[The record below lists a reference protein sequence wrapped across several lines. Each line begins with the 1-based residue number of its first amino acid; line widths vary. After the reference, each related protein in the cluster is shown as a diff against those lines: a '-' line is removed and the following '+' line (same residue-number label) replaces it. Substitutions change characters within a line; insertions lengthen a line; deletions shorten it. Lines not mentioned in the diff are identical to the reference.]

1 MKTRSMLGWM
11 AAVVLA
17 AGCDSVTTGSAS
29 DKAATPQ
36 PAGGPSFSYGPTTS
50 VSVHCPSNL
59 ESGQSGQC
67 VALGYDASGY
77 FTTSSAAW
85 STSTPSL
92 ISVSSSGVVTG
103 VASAGGT
110 ATVSATIGS
119 EAGNTNIT
127 VRYVPV
133 DVSGIF
139 GQSTIRSNV
148 DCFWWI
154 NPTGGTGSYTYTW
167 TVVSGPA
174 TGTASG
180 NEWTGRSSGSFTL
193 KAKASDGISADSAT
207 RSVTVSSTAQL
218 CVI

>member
-1 MKTRSMLGWM
+1 MKIRSMLGWT

-29 DKAATPQ
+29 EKAATPQ
-36 PAGGPSFSYGPTTS
+36 PAGGPSFSYGPTVS
-50 VSVHCPSNL
+50 VSVHCPANL
-59 ESGQSGQC
+59 EVGQSGQC

-77 FTTSSAAW
+77 FTTSSGATW
-85 STSTPSL
+85 STTTSSL

-103 VASAGGT
+103 VAAGT
-110 ATVSATIGS
+110 ATVSATIGGVT
-119 EAGNTNIT
+119 GNTNVA

-139 GQSTIRSNV
+139 GQSTIRTNV

-180 NEWTGRSSGSFTL
+180 NEWTGRSSANFTL